1 MKARANE
8 TFSCEP
14 MKHTPGSKIFETVQK
29 TFSHPPAHPPPLI
42 SLCCFGRLMPLSVVP
57 TRPICGVV
65 LHSGGG
71 RALC

>member
-1 MKARANE
+1 
-8 TFSCEP
+8 
-14 MKHTPGSKIFETVQK
+14 
-29 TFSHPPAHPPPLI
+29 
-42 SLCCFGRLMPLSVVP
+42 MPLSVVP